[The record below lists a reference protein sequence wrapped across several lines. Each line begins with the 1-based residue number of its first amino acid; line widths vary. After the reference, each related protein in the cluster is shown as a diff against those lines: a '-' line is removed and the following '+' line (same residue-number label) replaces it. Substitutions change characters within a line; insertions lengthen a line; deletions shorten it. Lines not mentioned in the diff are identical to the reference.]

1 MYKAA
6 CSESALRP
14 FRVFLWQIK
23 SNLKATVIYET
34 ICVMLHHETASGLRS
49 FSTRAALAEAEDF
62 YQEHRLHMSIC
73 VALLYRERGHNA
85 FKSDHMLK
93 MTNSLRK
100 FLNTKAPKTDFRAPK
115 PLYTQTCKLE
125 QGQLRAAANPCCRA
139 KRPTRL
145 VSDYDVMACVF
156 PADRACLSLSG
167 RADQLPDHGDDAK
180 HTAGYL
186 QRNQAVQDTFPQ
198 RQIVSSLQRLPE
210 CG

>member
-100 FLNTKAPKTDFRAPK
+100 FLTPKHQKQISVLRNHCTHKLANWSRASLGLQQIRVAGRNDRRGSCRIMMLWPVYS
-115 PLYTQTCKLE
+115 PLIAL
-125 QGQLRAAANPCCRA
+125 A
-139 KRPTRL
+139 
-145 VSDYDVMACVF
+145 
-156 PADRACLSLSG
+156 
-167 RADQLPDHGDDAK
+167 
-180 HTAGYL
+180 
-186 QRNQAVQDTFPQ
+186 
-198 RQIVSSLQRLPE
+198 
-210 CG
+210 